1 MYYLKSFI
9 EYDCICCQLLIYYK
23 KDIKRKGRV
32 IIFGFDLSYPLI
44 WLILAVIFAI
54 IEAATLGLTTI
65 WFAAGALL
73 AMIVA
78 ALDFSVT
85 IQILIFL
92 ISSAVLIYFTR
103 PFAIKLLKVGNVK
116 TNSASLIGEIGIV
129 KEPIHPFETGLVKV
143 SGQIWTAKS
152 KDKESI
158 DKNKKVRIL
167 SIEGV
172 KLIVE
177 ELEEA

>member
-1 MYYLKSFI
+1 M
-9 EYDCICCQLLIYYK
+9 
-23 KDIKRKGRV
+23 KGGI

-54 IEAATLGLTTI
+54 IEAATLGLTTV
-65 WFAAGALL
+65 WFAVGSLV
-73 AMIVA
+73 AMIAA
-78 ALDFSVT
+78 ALGFSIT

-103 PFAIKLLKVGNVK
+103 PLALKFFKIGATQ
-116 TNSASLIGEIGIV
+116 TNSQSLIGEIGLVQEQIR
-129 KEPIHPFETGLVKV
+129 PFETGLVKV
-143 SGQIWTAKS
+143 SGQIWTAKAN
-152 KDKESI
+152 DNNTI
-158 DKNKKVRIL
+158 DKNNKVRII

-177 ELEEA
+177 ELSEE